1 MSEEELS
8 DEYER
13 TSAAKTE
20 LGFEYQF
27 YYFLNQLLQMK
38 KGESISWEVE
48 DDVCR
53 KMKNGTEIFFQ
64 IKHTI
69 QKNIDGT
76 PVNLTNLDADLW
88 KTLDLWV
95 NIIKKSNAPNV
106 FLKNKKFVL
115 GSNKS
120 IKENS
125 LYSEIEKIRNKTID
139 INEIKNKIRKL
150 KTKNSTIQEYINNCL
165 TLSDDVLEEFFKTI
179 EFNLGQE
186 DIIQQCKDSIETKLI
201 KKEKIDYVFNE
212 IHSIIRTDLYD
223 KLKNDK
229 KGEITFEEF
238 SLKTRRVFDKYRS
251 GELSFFKEANKLPD
265 KIEEQLF
272 IKQLIDIDDLKI
284 NETDIILEYT
294 KFKLFL
300 ENTLAK
306 WLETGDITESEIND
320 YYQTCITQWKNIFR
334 KEYRNIT
341 DELSYKDI
349 GRKILYAL
357 REKIFNFGNQS
368 LDIELSNG
376 TIYHL
381 SDIPKIGFI
390 NNWEEKYGK

>member
-1 MSEEELS
+1 MSEEVLL

-27 YYFLNQLLQMK
+27 YYFLNQLLQLK
-38 KGESISWEVE
+38 KGESVSWEVE

-53 KMKNGTEIFFQ
+53 KLNNGVEVFFQ
-64 IKHTI
+64 IKHTV
-69 QKNIDGT
+69 QKKADGT
-76 PVNLTNLDADLW
+76 PTNLTNLDGDLW

-95 NIIKKSNAPNV
+95 NIVKKADEQGL
-106 FLKNKKFVL
+106 FIQNKKFIL

-120 IKENS
+120 SKKDTIYQEIEELRKGTVSIKEIK
-125 LYSEIEKIRNKTID
+125 ED
-139 INEIKNKIRKL
+139 ISNLVTNNADIQNYIKN
-150 KTKNSTIQEYINNCL
+150 CL
-165 TLSDDVLEEFFKTI
+165 SLSDNVLEDFFKHI
-179 EFNLGQE
+179 ELDLGEE

-229 KGEITFEEF
+229 KGEVTFEEF
-238 SLKTRRVFDKYRS
+238 SLKTRRIFDKYRS
-251 GELSFFKEANKLPD
+251 GELVFFKDANNLPQ
-265 KIEEQLF
+265 KIEEQIF
-272 IKQLIDIDDLKI
+272 IKQLIDIDDLKLS
-284 NETDIILEYT
+284 ETEIILEYT
-294 KFKLFL
+294 RFKLFL
-300 ENTLAK
+300 ENTLAQ
-306 WLETGDITESEIND
+306 WLEVGDITESEIND
-320 YYQTCITQWKNIFR
+320 YYETCITQWKTIFR

-341 DELSYKDI
+341 DKLLYKDI
-349 GRKILYAL
+349 GIKILDAL
-357 REKIFNFGNQS
+357 RCKIFNFRNQC
-368 LDIELSNG
+368 LDIHLSHG

-390 NNWEEKYGK
+390 KDWENRYGK

>member
-1 MSEEELS
+1 M
-8 DEYER
+8 
-13 TSAAKTE
+13 
-20 LGFEYQF
+20 
-27 YYFLNQLLQMK
+27 
-38 KGESISWEVE
+38 
-48 DDVCR
+48 
-53 KMKNGTEIFFQ
+53 
-64 IKHTI
+64 
-69 QKNIDGT
+69 
-76 PVNLTNLDADLW
+76 
-88 KTLDLWV
+88 
-95 NIIKKSNAPNV
+95 
-106 FLKNKKFVL
+106 

>member
-1 MSEEELS
+1 MSKEKLS
-8 DEYER
+8 NEYER

-20 LGFEYQF
+20 LEFENQF

-125 LYSEIEKIRNKTID
+125 LYSEIEKIRNK
-139 INEIKNKIRKL
+139 
-150 KTKNSTIQEYINNCL
+150 
-165 TLSDDVLEEFFKTI
+165 
-179 EFNLGQE
+179 
-186 DIIQQCKDSIETKLI
+186 
-201 KKEKIDYVFNE
+201 
-212 IHSIIRTDLYD
+212 
-223 KLKNDK
+223 
-229 KGEITFEEF
+229 
-238 SLKTRRVFDKYRS
+238 
-251 GELSFFKEANKLPD
+251 A
-265 KIEEQLF
+265 
-272 IKQLIDIDDLKI
+272 
-284 NETDIILEYT
+284 
-294 KFKLFL
+294 
-300 ENTLAK
+300 
-306 WLETGDITESEIND
+306 
-320 YYQTCITQWKNIFR
+320 TCII
-334 KEYRNIT
+334 
-341 DELSYKDI
+341 
-349 GRKILYAL
+349 
-357 REKIFNFGNQS
+357 
-368 LDIELSNG
+368 
-376 TIYHL
+376 
-381 SDIPKIGFI
+381 
-390 NNWEEKYGK
+390 